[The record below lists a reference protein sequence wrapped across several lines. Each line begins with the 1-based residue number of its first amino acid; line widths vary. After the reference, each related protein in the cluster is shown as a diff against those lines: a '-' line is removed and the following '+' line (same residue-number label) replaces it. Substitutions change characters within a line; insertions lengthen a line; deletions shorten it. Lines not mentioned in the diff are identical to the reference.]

1 MGVFRWFSFDF
12 ERKMSSNRKTNIRA
26 TLVLLGGLLALVLA
40 GQFLR
45 FRVDLTEEKRF
56 SLHPATKELLQG
68 LDRPLHVD
76 ILLTGENLPGGM
88 RRLQKSIEETVRTFN
103 AYSAEKITVSYFD
116 PLSVTDSLQEDF
128 IYTLAD
134 YGINPTNLFVNQNSG
149 QQAQLIFPGI
159 LVSDEE
165 YEVGALVLKG
175 ERGMSP
181 DQILNT
187 SIENLEFEL
196 SNAIRKLISPEKSA
210 IAMIIGHGELSEDDG
225 FGMVEALDGQYEL
238 FKVPLEQAK
247 SVEDLKTFGT
257 IFILGPK
264 SSYTDRELFLLDQYV
279 LQGGNLVI
287 GAEGVDVDLAQAG
300 GDGTVSFPLENEL
313 DRLLFRYGI
322 RINKDLIQD
331 LNFSYIPVMGGNFG
345 NQNQLVPL
353 PWPFYFNAGR
363 VATHPITKA
372 LDQVNFR
379 FVSSLDTVMAEGV
392 VKTPLIFGSDNA
404 RKIQAPSRVAFA
416 DMQQAPKV
424 EEFGLKNLPLAYLLE
439 GEFTSLFKNRF
450 LPDEFQGQDF
460 LDSGKGRVV
469 VFGDGSIFQS
479 QSDVETNQP
488 LPLGEDPFSMTTFAN
503 KQLLLNLTQYLSDPE
518 GIIAARTR
526 SFRIRPLDRVKVV
539 EQRIYWQTINIGGPM
554 VVILILGGI
563 ILFIRKKRY
572 GRRVQA

>member
-1 MGVFRWFSFDF
+1 
-12 ERKMSSNRKTNIRA
+12 MSSNRKTNIRA
-26 TLVLLGGLLALVLA
+26 TLVLFGGLLALVLA
-40 GQFLR
+40 SQFLR

-187 SIENLEFEL
+187 SIENLEYEL
-196 SNAIRKLISPEKSA
+196 SNAIRKLVFPEKSA

-313 DRLLFRYGI
+313 DRLLFRYGV

-331 LNFSYIPVMGGNFG
+331 LNFSYIPVMGGTFG
-345 NQNQLVPL
+345 NQNQMVPL

-450 LPDEFQGQDF
+450 LPDEFQGRQF
-460 LDSGKGRVV
+460 LESGKGKVV

-479 QSDVETNQP
+479 QAEVETNQP

-518 GIIAARTR
+518 GIIATRTR

-539 EQRIYWQTINIGGPM
+539 EQKNYWQVINIGGPVL
-554 VVILILGGI
+554 VVLILGGI

-572 GRRVQA
+572 SRSA

>member
-1 MGVFRWFSFDF
+1 MKKSGIHTGRPFL
-12 ERKMSSNRKTNIRA
+12 I
-26 TLVLLGGLLALVLA
+26 LLGGILILILL

-45 FRVDLTEEKRF
+45 FRIDLTEEKRF
-56 SLHPATKELLQG
+56 SLHPATKELLEN

-88 RRLQKSIEETVRTFN
+88 RRLQKSMEETVRTFN
-103 AYSAEKITVSYFD
+103 AYSSENISVSYFD
-116 PLSVTDSLQEDF
+116 PLTVTDSLQEDF

-159 LVSDEE
+159 LVSDAE
-165 YEVGALVLKG
+165 YETGALILKG

-196 SNAIRKLISPEKSA
+196 SNAIRKLVDPEKGA

-225 FGMVEALDGQYEL
+225 FGMVEALDGQYEV
-238 FKVPLEQAK
+238 FKVPLDQAK
-247 SVEDLKTFGT
+247 SVQDLSSFGT

-264 SSYTDRELFLLDQYV
+264 QTYTERELYLLDQYV
-279 LQGGNLVI
+279 MLGGNLVVA
-287 GAEGVDVDLAQAG
+287 AEGVEVNIAEAG
-300 GDGTVSFPLENEL
+300 GEGTFSFPLENEL

-345 NQNQLVPL
+345 NQEQMVPL

-363 VATHPITKA
+363 VQTHPITKA
-372 LDQVNFR
+372 LDQLNFR
-379 FVSSLDTVMAEGV
+379 FASSLDTVKADGV
-392 VKTPLIFGSDNA
+392 KKTPLIFGSDNA
-404 RKIQAPSRVAFA
+404 KIIPAPSRVAFSDIEQEPNVA
-416 DMQQAPKV
+416 
-424 EEFGLKNLPLAYLLE
+424 EFSLKNLPLAYLLE

-450 LPDEFQGQDF
+450 VPEGFEKSEFKE
-460 LDSGKGRVV
+460 SGKGKVV
-469 VFGDGSIFQS
+469 VFGDGSVFQS
-479 QSDVETNQP
+479 QMSLQGNQP
-488 LPLGEDPFSMTTFAN
+488 MALGEDPFAQTTYAN
-503 KQLLLNLTQYLSDPE
+503 KQLLQNLVQYLSDPE

-526 SFRIRPLDRVKVV
+526 TLQIRPLNKVKIV
-539 EQRIYWQTINIGGPM
+539 EQKAFWQGVNVVLP
-554 VVILILGGI
+554 VVILSILGGV
-563 ILFIRKKRY
+563 ILFLRKLRY
-572 GRRVQA
+572 SQKQ

>member
-1 MGVFRWFSFDF
+1 
-12 ERKMSSNRKTNIRA
+12 MSSNRKTNIRA

-45 FRVDLTEEKRF
+45 FRMDLTEENRF
-56 SLHPATKELLQG
+56 SLHPATKELLEN

-76 ILLTGENLPGGM
+76 ILLTGDNLPGGM

-165 YEVGALVLKG
+165 FEVGALVLKG

-210 IAMIIGHGELSEDDG
+210 LAMIIGHGELSEDDG

-247 SVEDLKTFGT
+247 SVDDLKSFGT

-287 GAEGVDVDLAQAG
+287 GAEGVDVDLEQAAG
-300 GDGTVSFPLENEL
+300 EGTVSFPLENEL

-345 NQNQLVPL
+345 NQSQLVPL

-363 VATHPITKA
+363 VAQHPITKA

-379 FVSSLDTVMAEGV
+379 FVSSLDTVMASGV
-392 VKTPLIFGSDNA
+392 IKTPLIFGSDNA
-404 RKIQAPSRVAFA
+404 RTLQAPSRVAFS

-424 EEFGLKNLPLAYLLE
+424 EEFGLKNLPLGFLLE

-450 LPDEFQGQDF
+450 LPDEFQGQQF
-460 LDSGKGRVV
+460 LESGEGKVV

-479 QSDVETNQP
+479 QTDLHSEQP
-488 LPLGEDPFSMTTFAN
+488 LPLGEDPFAMTTFAN
-503 KQLLLNLTQYLSDPE
+503 KQLLLNLTQYLSDPD
-518 GIIAARTR
+518 GIIATRTR
-526 SFRIRPLDRVKVV
+526 SFRIRPLDRMKVV
-539 EQRIYWQTINIGGPM
+539 EQKRLWQGINLGGP
-554 VVILILGGI
+554 VAVILILGGI
-563 ILFIRKKRY
+563 ILYFRKKKY
-572 GRRVQA
+572 SRRA

>member
-1 MGVFRWFSFDF
+1 MKKIGIHTAKPFLILILGLTGF
-12 ERKMSSNRKTNIRA
+12 
-26 TLVLLGGLLALVLA
+26 VLL

-45 FRVDLTEEKRF
+45 FRIDLTEEKRF
-56 SLHPATKELLQG
+56 SLHPATKELLETI
-68 LDRPLHVD
+68 DRPLHVD

-116 PLSVTDSLQEDF
+116 PLTVVDSLQEDF

-149 QQAQLIFPGI
+149 QNAQLIFPGV
-159 LVSDEE
+159 LVSDDEFE
-165 YEVGALVLKG
+165 TGALVLKG

-196 SNAIRKLISPEKSA
+196 SNAIRKLVNPEKGA
-210 IAMIIGHGELSEDDG
+210 IAMIIGHGELSEDEG
-225 FGMVEALDGQYEL
+225 FGVVEALDGNYEV
-238 FKVPLEQAK
+238 FKVPMDQAK
-247 SVEDLKTFGT
+247 TVQDLSSFST

-264 SSYTDRELFLLDQYV
+264 QSYTERELYLLDQYV
-279 LQGGNLVI
+279 LQGGNLVVA
-287 GAEGVDVDLAQAG
+287 AEGVDVDMTQAG
-300 GDGTVSFPLENEL
+300 GEGTFSFPLENEL

-345 NQNQLVPL
+345 NQEQIVPL

-363 VATHPITKA
+363 VNPHPITKA

-379 FVSSLDTVMAEGV
+379 FASSLDTVLAEGV
-392 VKTPLIFGSDNA
+392 IKTPLIFGSEYE
-404 RKIQAPSRVAFA
+404 RILPAPARVAFSEIE
-416 DMQQAPKV
+416 QEPNV

-450 LPDEFQGQDF
+450 IPDGFSKADF
-460 LDSGKGRVV
+460 KESGSGKVV
-469 VFGDGSIFQS
+469 VFGDGSVFQS
-479 QSDVETNQP
+479 QLNLEGKQP
-488 LPLGEDPFSMTTFAN
+488 LILGEDPFAQTTYAN
-503 KQLLLNLTQYLSDPE
+503 KQLLQNLVQYLSDPE
-518 GIIAARTR
+518 GIIAARNRTLQ
-526 SFRIRPLDRVKVV
+526 IRPLDKVKIAA
-539 EQRIYWQTINIGGPM
+539 QKSYWQGVN
-554 VVILILGGI
+554 VVLPVLILSILGGVI
-563 ILFIRKKRY
+563 VYFRKIRYSKKT
-572 GRRVQA
+572 G